1 MPKPIGLPHG
11 VRLPRTFTETDARD
25 VFTAFTR
32 AYGWTGYLIGRA
44 EAQARISP
52 RTLTDTEWQHLHTS
66 DDWNRVNATAHRA
79 IDHADAIGHALRQAG
94 FGCTTCTE
102 IVTGPPAATWRRC
115 PRCLATATL
124 TELQRQPCP
133 AATDPPAAHTWHTG
147 RCSACTMPAPTLRL
161 TAVPDAA

>member
-1 MPKPIGLPHG
+1 MQKPIGLPHG
-11 VRLPRTFTETDARD
+11 VRLPRTFTEADARD
-25 VFTAFTR
+25 VFIAFAR

-52 RTLTDTEWQHLHTS
+52 LSLTDAEWQHLRTS
-66 DDWNRVNATAHRA
+66 EDWSRVNATARRA

-94 FGCTTCTE
+94 FGCTTCTS

-115 PRCLATATL
+115 PRCLAATTL
-124 TELQRQPCP
+124 TELQHQPCP
-133 AATDPPAAHTWHTG
+133 AADPPAAHTWDGG
-147 RCSACTMPAPTLRL
+147 RCRACTMPAPAPRL